1 MICVLFGGPGSGK
14 GTQAE
19 LIAPVL
25 GVPHISTGD
34 LLRAEAAAGSP
45 LGKEVAPLLAAGE
58 LVPDELIERVVEQRL
73 KSPDTEAGALLD
85 GYPRTVPQARVLDQ
99 QLESMGRRVR
109 CVLHL
114 EADEATLVGR
124 LLRRAEAQH
133 RSDDNPASITERLAE
148 YGELTAPVIDYY
160 REAGVPVF
168 EIDGTGGVEE
178 VHGRIVEALEDPGV
192 PSRRVESAE

>member
-45 LGKEVAPLLAAGE
+45 LGNEVAPLLAAGE
-58 LVPDELIERVVEQRL
+58 LVPDELIERVLEQRL
-73 KSPDTEAGALLD
+73 KSPDTEPGALLD

-99 QLESMGRRVR
+99 QLESTGRRVR

-114 EADEATLVGR
+114 EADEATLVAR

-148 YGELTAPVIDYY
+148 YRELTAPVIDYY
-160 REAGVPVF
+160 RESGVPVF
-168 EIDGTGGVEE
+168 EIDGTGSVDE
-178 VHGRIVEALEDPGV
+178 VHGRIVTALEDPGV
-192 PSRRVESAE
+192 PSRKVESSE